1 MTQPEPAA
9 LVHAAPDTSALSVL
23 TPSLGSSPS
32 LSCIPTSGE
41 FSPSAAA
48 SGSTPQ
54 IVEQEALSHAL
65 GAVRALTETLLSP
78 IRAETRLLEAVNFTP
93 EGIRQLEQL
102 PRILHGWR
110 LPSIPLDPLARPLS
124 LDDSLLRYEI
134 AWIHLSCV
142 KSSSTSLRNEVA
154 DTGKRFEEM
163 LDQTF
168 SIRES
173 SKSPFTG
180 LIQAIE
186 IARAT
191 GQISHPESDTAI
203 RAAFAS
209 PSRDD
214 AWRILRVT
222 VQHIAAV
229 CGFPRCTTQSTHIAM
244 TTHQFDDL

>member
-1 MTQPEPAA
+1 MTQQEPAA
-9 LVHAAPDTSALSVL
+9 LVHAAPDTSARTVL
-23 TPSLGSSPS
+23 TPSLGSSPHS
-32 LSCIPTSGE
+32 SCIPPTFTHSL
-41 FSPSAAA
+41 PSDQALGN
-48 SGSTPQ
+48 SSQ
-54 IVEQEALSHAL
+54 IVDREALSHAL

-78 IRAETRLLEAVNFTP
+78 IRNETRLVETATDLTS
-93 EGIRQLEQL
+93 EGMRQLVQL
-102 PRILHGWR
+102 PQILHGWR
-110 LPSIPLDPLARPLS
+110 LPSIPLDPLTRPLS

-142 KSSSTSLRNEVA
+142 KSSATLLRDEVA
-154 DTGKRFEEM
+154 DTAKRFEEM
-163 LDQTF
+163 LDQAFSIRAF

-186 IARAT
+186 IARVT
-191 GQISHPESDTAI
+191 GQISDTESDAAI

-209 PSRDD
+209 KSRDD

-229 CGFPRCTTQSTHIAM
+229 CDFPRCESSTRAA
-244 TTHQFDDL
+244 